1 MKNANRIFTGLF
13 LIVALILII
22 QPASATTQSY
32 LDPGYSYEIGYVA
45 SGSWQVYDLVV
56 TNTDDYDILALA
68 YNHVNNFDL
77 YVYDTTTNTYIT
89 SATAPYS
96 TENGITYIWAI
107 STLKPGTY
115 SVRIHSNGGAGNFA
129 FIHFYNRQP
138 IQRTVGTTT
147 YTTTSPVTTPVTTS
161 PSTSTTAYTYAKV
174 EVVESHSVRAPDGS
188 YSIRGTAKNV
198 GTGPIEGIWFTVTY
212 YDQDDNEIEQS
223 WNAVDGMEPGQSV
236 AFEFNGPKYEKGT
249 KVVRY
254 TIEVPD

>member
-1 MKNANRIFTGLF
+1 MAKFLLF
-13 LIVALILII
+13 ASVLLII
-22 QPASATTQSY
+22 TI
-32 LDPGYSYEIGYVA
+32 LV
-45 SGSWQVYDLVV
+45 SGCCGSSS
-56 TNTDDYDILALA
+56 
-68 YNHVNNFDL
+68 
-77 YVYDTTTNTYIT
+77 NTYSSSDNPTSIT
-89 SATAPYS
+89 Q
-96 TENGITYIWAI
+96 
-107 STLKPGTY
+107 K
-115 SVRIHSNGGAGNFA
+115 
-129 FIHFYNRQP
+129 
-138 IQRTVGTTT
+138 TT
-147 YTTTSPVTTPVTTS
+147 
-161 PSTSTTAYTYAKV
+161 STSTTAYTYAKV